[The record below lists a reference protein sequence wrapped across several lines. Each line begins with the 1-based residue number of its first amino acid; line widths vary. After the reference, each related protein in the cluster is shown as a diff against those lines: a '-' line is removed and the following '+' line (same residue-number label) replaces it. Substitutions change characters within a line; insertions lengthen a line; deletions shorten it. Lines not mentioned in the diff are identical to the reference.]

1 MSKPPLA
8 RVYVTPRADVRDP
21 QGDAVRDAL
30 RALGFHE
37 VEDVRVGR
45 YLEVSLGLGASGEAP
60 AARVQAMC
68 DALLA
73 NPVVEDARFEL
84 VHVPA
89 NPEAQDAK
97 RQDASDVAAGE
108 GSR

>member
-1 MSKPPLA
+1 MSTPGPTRA

-21 QGDAVRDAL
+21 QGDVVRDAL

-45 YLEVSLGLGASGEAP
+45 YLELSLGPVPGDGGPE
-60 AARVQAMC
+60 ARVQAMC

-84 VHVPA
+84 VRAP
-89 NPEAQDAK
+89 
-97 RQDASDVAAGE
+97 AAGAE
-108 GSR
+108 GEGAR